1 MSVLVD
7 QAPSASIHLP
17 TSKKRSQQGSELA
30 SLAKDLSC
38 LELEGHPKRQKQ
50 AAQSSDLVEQPLSQT
65 GYKRRTAHSSPQ
77 FAGEEASSPA
87 KRVQRSPPSGP
98 GPSQVLPS
106 IEDLNFDSLTISNR
120 ISNFVLKKAG
130 AATVDR
136 ETGNLT
142 ISAAELRSWIDEGV
156 NATFNPLIDAL
167 RHHLQQTVE
176 RIERHY
182 DRALGPDLSYIS

>member
-1 MSVLVD
+1 MSVLVE
-7 QAPSASIHLP
+7 QAASASIHLP

-38 LELEGHPKRQKQ
+38 LELEGQPKRQKQ
-50 AAQSSDLVEQPLSQT
+50 AAQLSDLVEQPLSQT
-65 GYKRRTAHSSPQ
+65 GYKRRTAFSSLPSVT
-77 FAGEEASSPA
+77 EEAGSPA
-87 KRVQRSPPSGP
+87 KRVQRSSPPGP

-130 AATVDR
+130 AGTVD

>member
-1 MSVLVD
+1 MSVLVE
-7 QAPSASIHLP
+7 QATSASIHLP

-38 LELEGHPKRQKQ
+38 LELEGQPKRQKQ
-50 AAQSSDLVEQPLSQT
+50 AAQSSDVIDQPLLLST
-65 GYKRRTAHSSPQ
+65 GYKRRTPQ
-77 FAGEEASSPA
+77 FAPEEASSQA
-87 KRVQRSPPSGP
+87 KRVQRSSQSSPSM
-98 GPSQVLPS
+98 VLPS

-120 ISNFVLKKAG
+120 ISNFVLNKAG
-130 AATVDR
+130 AATVDS